1 MNGTT
6 SFAHVVEAKPAP
18 WRRVFRIIRWTSYA
32 AVLIAMLMIMHAAP
46 PPPVVTSSKAAA
58 RAEQKLQDVEQAVSA
73 GQPAT
78 LRLDETELNSFLA
91 SHLDISTNP
100 AATTA
105 PAPAPSAPTSA
116 TPPAGIPP
124 ADLEQARS
132 SVRDVKVQLIEDRV
146 RAYVV
151 FDFHGKD
158 MTLQL
163 EGRLGASDGYLRF
176 EPVSGQLGALPIPQ
190 STLDAAV
197 RRMMDSPENRE
208 KLRLP
213 AEISDLRIEN
223 GEIIAS
229 YK

>member
-1 MNGTT
+1 
-6 SFAHVVEAKPAP
+6 
-18 WRRVFRIIRWTSYA
+18 
-32 AVLIAMLMIMHAAP
+32 MIMHASPA
-46 PPPVVTSSKAAA
+46 PPVVTSSQAAA

-78 LRLDETELNSFLA
+78 LRLDETELNSFLS
-91 SHLDISTNP
+91 SHLDISSNAAASASP
-100 AATTA
+100 ASSSPTA
-105 PAPAPSAPTSA
+105 P
-116 TPPAGIPP
+116 TPPAGASP
-124 ADLEQARS
+124 ADIEQARS
-132 SVRDVKVQLIEDRV
+132 AVRDVKVQLIEDRV

-197 RRMMDSPENRE
+197 RRMMDSPDNRE
-208 KLRLP
+208 KMRLP
-213 AEISDLRIEN
+213 AEISDLKIEN

>member
-6 SFAHVVEAKPAP
+6 SSAAVAEGRTAP
-18 WRRVFRIIRWTSYA
+18 WKRILRIIRWSSYA
-32 AVLIAMLMIMHAAP
+32 AVLVAILMIMHAAP
-46 PPPVVTSSKAAA
+46 APPIVTSSQAAA
-58 RAEQKLQDVEQAVSA
+58 RADQKIQDVEQAVSA

-78 LRLDETELNSFLA
+78 LRLDETELNSFLS
-91 SHLDISTNP
+91 SHLDVSLNT
-100 AATTA
+100 AA
-105 PAPAPSAPTSA
+105 SA
-116 TPPAGIPP
+116 TPAPPAGSPP
-124 ADLEQARS
+124 TDIEQARS
-132 SVRDVKVQLIEDRV
+132 AVRDVKVQLVEDRV

-176 EPVSGQLGALPIPQ
+176 EPVSGQLGSLPIPQ
-190 STLDAAV
+190 SALDAAV
-197 RRMMDSPENRE
+197 RRMMDSPDNRE

-213 AEISDLRIEN
+213 AEISDLKIEN
-223 GEIIAS
+223 GEILAS

>member
-6 SFAHVVEAKPAP
+6 SSAVGAEGKTVP
-18 WRRVFRIIRWTSYA
+18 WKRIFRIVRWTTYA
-32 AVLIAMLMIMHAAP
+32 IVLVAVLMIMHTAP
-46 PPPVVTSSKAAA
+46 APPVVTSSQAAT
-58 RAEQKLQDVEQAVSA
+58 RAEQKIQDVEQAVSA

-91 SHLDISTNP
+91 SHLDIPSNTAASASP
-100 AATTA
+100 ASSSPNA
-105 PAPAPSAPTSA
+105 SAPPTGSS
-116 TPPAGIPP
+116 P
-124 ADLEQARS
+124 ADIAEVRS
-132 SVRDVKVQLIEDRV
+132 SVRDVKVQFIEDRV

-197 RRMMDSPENRE
+197 HRMMDSPDNRE

-213 AEISDLRIEN
+213 AEIADLKIEN

>member
-18 WRRVFRIIRWTSYA
+18 WRWVFRIIRWTSYA

-100 AATTA
+100 AATA
-105 PAPAPSAPTSA
+105 APAPSAPTSA

-163 EGRLGASDGYLRF
+163 EGRLGTSDGYLRF